1 MFCRIFTCVI
11 GPVCRPIDKGK
22 IGWHISQGR
31 WSACLIAEAMPK
43 QSGNGQAKKK
53 EAKNAFICQQI
64 LKYISYVN
72 FTLDLRPHCPR

>member
-1 MFCRIFTCVI
+1 MLVWQSFGDEMFCRIFTCVI

-53 EAKNAFICQQI
+53 KQKMHLF
-64 LKYISYVN
+64 VN
-72 FTLDLRPHCPR
+72 KS